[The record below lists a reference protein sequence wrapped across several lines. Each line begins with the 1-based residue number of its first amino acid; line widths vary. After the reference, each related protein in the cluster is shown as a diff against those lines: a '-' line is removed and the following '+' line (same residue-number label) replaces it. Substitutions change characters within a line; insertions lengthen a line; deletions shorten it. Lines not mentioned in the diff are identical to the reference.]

1 MNSWEVVI
9 FFSIYWWVTLLMS
22 DIIESNN
29 QGDLC
34 LEWIILIVCISV
46 LQNRTCCPSLTM
58 SRLSTTSNLNN
69 VLSLLIILKS
79 AGLPLLSSS
88 IIVTLV
94 ISPHVGTQS
103 IHIKDIVYCPWGIT
117 LYLHYSDSFFPW
129 GMQNQCHGLDA
140 WVFNS

>member
-1 MNSWEVVI
+1 MNSWEVVT

-22 DIIESNN
+22 DIIEPNN

-34 LEWIILIVCISV
+34 LERIIPIVCISV

-58 SRLSTTSNLNN
+58 SRPSTASNLKN
-69 VLSLLIILKS
+69 VLSILIILKS

-103 IHIKDIVYCPWGIT
+103 IHIQRHGVLSLGYHT
-117 LYLHYSDSFFPW
+117 LFPLFWLILPVRNAKSMSWSRCLSF
-129 GMQNQCHGLDA
+129 
-140 WVFNS
+140 